1 MVKSVIFQYVN
12 PYFYWMNS
20 RYSALL
26 IILMSLSLAG
36 IVCIQGYLIN
46 NAVKSQNRQFFSNA
60 KSSMRRTAGI
70 VREREFAYYFH
81 PLKKSIDSLNKRAWN
96 QTSAD
101 LIENFQKVNSEEDV
115 KKYRN
120 KYDREI
126 KKVLDKIAKSLYED
140 TLYFQKSVNI
150 KDEISDLSSLGKY
163 EYFLYESVIKDYT
176 DDIPISKRIESNQLE
191 ALLSKE
197 LKKRGINIDFE
208 FGVFNKGS
216 ETTLK
221 SKGFDINPE
230 RNWFAT
236 SIFEYARRQSNY
248 KLIVSFPGK
257 NTFLWSSIAIMVT
270 LSSLLL
276 FVIMATYYY
285 AYKKI
290 LELRKI
296 SEIKTDFI
304 NNTAHELK
312 TPIATINLALDF
324 IKNPKVAENKVMFSK
339 YLSMIRFENKRIFD
353 QVQNL
358 LEVAKLERK
367 VLNIEKQSEDI
378 HPIIEEAVQHLKLI
392 TEESGGQINL
402 HLKAEQSK
410 ILANKNYFI
419 NLIINILDNSIKYTK
434 STPIID
440 VYTENAKKCVILT
453 IKDQGIGIS
462 KEDLAKVF
470 DKFYRV
476 PKGNVHDVKGHGL
489 GLSYVKHI
497 VDDHQAEIFV
507 KSNKGEG
514 TTFIIEVP
522 LIS

>member
-1 MVKSVIFQYVN
+1 
-12 PYFYWMNS
+12 MNS

-46 NAVKSQNRQFFSNA
+46 NAVKSQNKQFFSNA
-60 KSSMRRTAGI
+60 KRSMHRTATI

-101 LIENFQKVNSEEDV
+101 LIENFQTVNSEEDV

-120 KYDREI
+120 KYNREI

-140 TLYFQKSVNI
+140 TLYFQKSANI
-150 KDEISDLSSLGKY
+150 KDEISDLSSTAEY
-163 EYFLYESVIKDYT
+163 EFFLYESLIKEYT
-176 DDIPISKRIESNQLE
+176 DNIPISQRIEAKQLK

-197 LKKRGINIDFE
+197 LKLRGINIDFE
-208 FGVFNKGS
+208 FGVFDKGS
-216 ETTLK
+216 ETTLR
-221 SKGFDINPE
+221 SEGFDINPE
-230 RNWFAT
+230 RNWYAT
-236 SIFEYARRQSNY
+236 AIFEYARRQSNY

-257 NTFLWSSIAIMVT
+257 NTFLWSSIALMVV

-276 FVIMATYYY
+276 FVIMATYFY

-290 LELRKI
+290 LELRTI

-324 IKNPKVAENKVMFSK
+324 IKNPQVAKNEMMLSK
-339 YLSMIRFENKRIFD
+339 YLAMIRFENKRIFG

-367 VLNIEKQSEDI
+367 QLNIQKQVEDV
-378 HPIIEEAVQHLKLI
+378 HPIIEEAVEHLNLI
-392 TEESGGQINL
+392 LEESGGKINL
-402 HLKAEQSK
+402 HLKAEHSK

-419 NLIINILDNSIKYTK
+419 NLVINILDNSIKYTK
-434 STPIID
+434 NSPIID
-440 VYTENAKKCVILT
+440 VYTENAKKCVILK
-453 IKDQGIGIS
+453 ISDQGIGIS
-462 KEDLAKVF
+462 EENLAKIF

>member
-1 MVKSVIFQYVN
+1 
-12 PYFYWMNS
+12 
-20 RYSALL
+20 
-26 IILMSLSLAG
+26 MSLSLAG

-46 NAVKSQNRQFFSNA
+46 NAVNSQKKQFFSNA
-60 KSSMRRTAGI
+60 KRSMHRTATV

-101 LIENFQKVNSEEDV
+101 LIENYQTVNSEEDV

-120 KYDREI
+120 KYNREI

-140 TLYFQKSVNI
+140 TLYFEKPANV
-150 KDEISDLSSLGKY
+150 KDEISELSSTAEY
-163 EYFLYESVIKDYT
+163 EFFLYESLIKDYT
-176 DDIPISKRIESNQLE
+176 DNIPISQRIESKQLK

-197 LKKRGINIDFE
+197 LRIRGINIDFE
-208 FGVFNKGS
+208 FGVLEKGS
-216 ETTLK
+216 QTTLK
-221 SKGFDINPE
+221 SAGFDFNPV
-230 RNWFAT
+230 RDWYAT
-236 SIFEYARRQSNY
+236 PIFEYARRQSDYN
-248 KLIVSFPGK
+248 LIVSFPEK
-257 NTFLWSSIAIMVT
+257 KTFLWSSIAFMVL

-276 FVIMATYYY
+276 FVIMTTYFY

-296 SEIKTDFI
+296 SAIKTDFI

-312 TPIATINLALDF
+312 TPIATINLALDY
-324 IKNPKVAENKVMFSK
+324 INNPKVVENKSMFSK

-367 VLNIEKQSEDI
+367 ELNIEKKPEDI
-378 HPIIEEAVQHLKLI
+378 HPIIKEAVAHLNLVTI
-392 TEESGGQINL
+392 ESGGQINL
-402 HLKAEQSK
+402 HLHAKQTK
-410 ILANKNYFI
+410 ILANKNYFM
-419 NLIINILDNSIKYTK
+419 NLIINILDNSIKYTEK
-434 STPIID
+434 SPIID
-440 VYTENAKKCVILT
+440 VYTENAKKCIILT
-453 IKDQGIGIS
+453 VKDQGIGIS
-462 KEDLAKVF
+462 KEDLAKIF

-497 VDDHQAEIFV
+497 VDDHQAEISV